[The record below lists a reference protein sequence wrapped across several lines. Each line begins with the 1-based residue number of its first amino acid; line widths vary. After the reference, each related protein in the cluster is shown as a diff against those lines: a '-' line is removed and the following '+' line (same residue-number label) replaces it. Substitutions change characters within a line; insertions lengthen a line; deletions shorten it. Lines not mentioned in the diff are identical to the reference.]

1 MNRWKLALLSALAAF
16 SMQAALDAAAQ
27 GFPSKPVRLIIAFT
41 PGSSTDIIGR
51 AVAAKLSEF
60 WGQPVVAE
68 NRAGAGGSVGSAAV
82 LREPPD
88 GYTLLAN
95 SSAHVANPSVYAT
108 LPYDTLRDFANIAP
122 LAGGPNVLIASPQ
135 TGWKTLGDFVA
146 AAKAKPGTLNFS
158 SAGVGSGT
166 HFNLEKLKLATGIDV
181 THVPYKGTPE
191 AIADTIAGRVCCYWA
206 PINAALPHVNGGKAT
221 ALAVSSAQRSSL
233 LANVPT
239 VAEQGVPGFD
249 YTLWVGLWGQAAMPA
264 ETVNKIN
271 ADVNR
276 ALASPDLA
284 DRLTKLGT
292 LPMKMSPG
300 EFTQFVRREVEDTAK
315 VLKAAGIKPQ

>member
-1 MNRWKLALLSALAAF
+1 MKRILGIVLAVFAGSAFA
-16 SMQAALDAAAQ
+16 QAY
-27 GFPSKPVRLIIAFT
+27 PTKPVRMIIAFT

-51 AVAAKLSEF
+51 AVAAKLQEI

-68 NRAGAGGSVGSAAV
+68 NRTGAGGSIGSAAV

-95 SSAHVANPSVYAT
+95 SSAHVANQSIYAT
-108 LPYDTLRDFANIAP
+108 LPYDTLKDFANIAP
-122 LAGGPNVLIASPQ
+122 LAGGPNVLIVAPS
-135 TGWKTLGDFVA
+135 TGWKNLGDFIA
-146 AAKAKPGTLNFS
+146 AAKAKPGQLNFS
-158 SAGVGSGT
+158 SAGIGSGT
-166 HFNLEKLKLATGIDV
+166 HFNLEKLKLMAGIDV
-181 THVPYKGTPE
+181 AHVPYKGTPE

-206 PINAALPHVNGGKAT
+206 PINAALPHVGGGKAL

-264 ETVNKIN
+264 EIVSKIN

-292 LPMKMSPG
+292 LPMKMSSS
-300 EFTQFVRREVEDTAK
+300 EFAQFVRKEVEDTAK